1 MGGGTSLWAAPEWRT
16 DPRDIF
22 NRQLILV
29 IVAIAFAGSSYGF
42 GAGNIG
48 GVLKLPAFKHAFGLD
63 FLSQEERDKRAVF
76 LLGCSLQE
84 VAQLGVFYARRLL
97 SGLAIGATSMLAPQY
112 LAEASPRSVRGSLT
126 TSYHLMI
133 VTSLALAFWA
143 NYGIS
148 IWAHGPNDN
157 TAWRLAPGNPAGP
170 WRAAL
175 RPDAGIATL
184 ARLRGLPEDHP
195 YVAREAME
203 ICAQVDSE
211 QGQAAGRG
219 YLVVLRDMAANASNR
234 RHLFLAVTLFLFH
247 KFTGTGSLNYFAPD
261 IFAMIGVPAGSSS
274 LLTTGVYGLVKMA
287 TTVVYVTVI
296 VDRVGRRLPLMVGAT
311 MQATAMLYL
320 ALYVRF
326 AEGGAASHQG
336 GGTPAGGIVGIIW
349 IYVYAFGW
357 SFGHSVAPV
366 RGRG

>member
-1 MGGGTSLWAAPEWRT
+1 MSDYLGR
-16 DPRDIF
+16 
-22 NRQLILV
+22 
-29 IVAIAFAGSSYGF
+29 
-42 GAGNIG
+42 
-48 GVLKLPAFKHAFGLD
+48 KHAVLA
-63 FLSQEERDKRAVF
+63 SAAVF

-157 TAWRLAPGNPAGP
+157 TAWRLAPGNPA
-170 WRAAL
+170 
-175 RPDAGIATL
+175 
-184 ARLRGLPEDHP
+184 DHP